1 MDNLLVSLLNKAD
14 AGGYA
19 IPHFNCSDCWEFMA
33 VIEAAREEE
42 APVIA
47 AVIQKVLDVL
57 PPDVFAGMARGAG
70 IYSKIPVVS
79 HLDHSKTVKL
89 CRRCTDA
96 GFTSVMID
104 GSQEPL
110 NVNIGLLKETVSY
123 AHSMNV
129 CVEGEIG
136 KIKGRDYESKFGG
149 GDFLAQVDD
158 AVELVKQG
166 APDLLAVGIGTA
178 HGFYTEKPE
187 INFKRLA
194 EINKA
199 IDIPLVLHGG
209 TGIPEEDVKKAIRN
223 GINKVNVGTQIRY
236 TNMITSRKLYLA
248 ENFDPNTHPA
258 DMVPRIINPI
268 KEVCRQWIRTCM
280 ANGKA

>member
-1 MDNLLVSLLNKAD
+1 MDNLLVSLLRKAD
-14 AGGYA
+14 TGGYA
-19 IPHFNCSDCWEFMA
+19 IPHFNCSDCWELMA
-33 VIEAAREEE
+33 VVEAAREEE
-42 APVIA
+42 APVIVA
-47 AVIQKVLDVL
+47 AIKKVLDVL

-70 IYSKIPVVS
+70 VYSKIPVVS
-79 HLDHSKTVKL
+79 HLDHSKTVEL
-89 CRRCTDA
+89 CRLCVDA

-104 GSQEPL
+104 GSQESL
-110 NVNIGLLKETVSY
+110 DVNIRFLKETAVY

-149 GDFLAQVDD
+149 GDFLAQVDE
-158 AVELVKQG
+158 AVELVKQA
-166 APDLLAVGIGTA
+166 APDLLAVGVGTA

-187 INFKRLA
+187 INFERLA

-199 IDIPLVLHGG
+199 IDTPLVLHGG
-209 TGIPEEDVKKAIRN
+209 TGIPEEDVKKAIQN

-236 TNMITSRKLYLA
+236 TNMTASHKLYLM

-258 DMVPRIINPI
+258 DMVPWIINPI
-268 KEVCRQWIRTCM
+268 KEVCRQWIRICM